1 MIKNDINEAKQTP
14 NAKNSGI
21 WYLLKNKWEGDLV
34 YIFTKSDEP
43 RKEDVA
49 AKKMIEKNWGTIDRL
64 ANQISGGR
72 WQDLKKARTSNTP
85 IAEFDRKSFIGY
97 VSTGRSVSTRPYVRI
112 SLNNRV
118 VVVDE
123 ETNRQ
128 VLFLG
133 EIRRRPQG
141 RVFCLATRAN
151 GFFDPAADEVL
162 EALAELDGCLLREDE
177 VDEPF
182 KQELAARLGFAGPRE
197 A

>member
-1 MIKNDINEAKQTP
+1 M
-14 NAKNSGI
+14 
-21 WYLLKNKWEGDLV
+21 
-34 YIFTKSDEP
+34 YIFTKNDGP

-49 AKKMIEKNWGTIDRL
+49 AKQMIERNWGTIDRL

-72 WQDLKKARTSNTP
+72 WQDVKQARAAKTP
-85 IAEFDRKSFIGY
+85 VAQYDRKSFVGY
-97 VSTGRSVSTRPYVRI
+97 VPTGRSAPARPYVRI

-133 EIRRRPQG
+133 EIRHRPQG

-162 EALAELDGCLLREDE
+162 EALAGLDGCVLREDE

-182 KQELAARLGFAGPRE
+182 KQELAVRLGFAAPRE

>member
-1 MIKNDINEAKQTP
+1 M
-14 NAKNSGI
+14 
-21 WYLLKNKWEGDLV
+21 
-34 YIFTKSDEP
+34 YIITKTDEP

-49 AKKMIEKNWGTIDRL
+49 AKKMIQQNWGTIDAL

-72 WQDLKKARTSNTP
+72 WQDIKQARATKTSV
-85 IAEFDRKSFIGY
+85 AEYERKSFVGY
-97 VSTGRSVSTRPYVRI
+97 VPTARGTPARPYIRI

-133 EIRRRPQG
+133 EIRHRPQG

-151 GFFDPAADEVL
+151 GFFDPAADDVL
-162 EALAELDGCLLREDE
+162 EALAGLDGCVLGADE

-182 KQELAARLGFAGPRE
+182 KQELARRLGFAVPQDV
-197 A
+197 

>member
-1 MIKNDINEAKQTP
+1 MYFFTKND
-14 NAKNSGI
+14 G
-21 WYLLKNKWEGDLV
+21 
-34 YIFTKSDEP
+34 P

-49 AKKMIEKNWGTIDRL
+49 AKQMIEKNWGTIDRL

-72 WQDLKKARTSNTP
+72 WQDIKQARAAKTSVV
-85 IAEFDRKSFIGY
+85 EYDRKSFMGY
-97 VSTGRSVSTRPYVRI
+97 VPTERRAAVRPYIRI

-133 EIRRRPQG
+133 EIRHRPQG

-162 EALAELDGCLLREDE
+162 EALAELDGCLLDAGE

-182 KQELAARLGFAGPRE
+182 KQELAHRLGFAEPRT